1 MKDAQSKR
9 SFTFARIASGWRR
22 RTLALMRCFLSA
34 CWTLFLTWS
43 RPQMAATAL
52 TERLLA
58 AKVTAVPIKFKEV
71 TAKIKASLLGAIVV
85 AAALRIAQG
94 ASAAGV
100 TVVVAIAPA
109 KIATASAARRRSR
122 RRRRACARCRHVPG
136 ATILTVPLRSPR
148 ACTECE

>member
-1 MKDAQSKR
+1 
-9 SFTFARIASGWRR
+9 
-22 RTLALMRCFLSA
+22 
-34 CWTLFLTWS
+34 
-43 RPQMAATAL
+43 MAATAL

-71 TAKIKASLLGAIVV
+71 TAKIKASLLGVIVV

-136 ATILTVPLRSPR
+136 ATILTVPLRLPR

>member
-1 MKDAQSKR
+1 
-9 SFTFARIASGWRR
+9 
-22 RTLALMRCFLSA
+22 
-34 CWTLFLTWS
+34 
-43 RPQMAATAL
+43 MAATAL

-58 AKVTAVPIKFKEV
+58 AEVTAAPIKFKEV

-109 KIATASAARRRSR
+109 KIATASAARRKT
-122 RRRRACARCRHVPG
+122 RALRLALLKWVSAPAVRTRTVRPCLRARC
-136 ATILTVPLRSPR
+136 TT
-148 ACTECE
+148 TE